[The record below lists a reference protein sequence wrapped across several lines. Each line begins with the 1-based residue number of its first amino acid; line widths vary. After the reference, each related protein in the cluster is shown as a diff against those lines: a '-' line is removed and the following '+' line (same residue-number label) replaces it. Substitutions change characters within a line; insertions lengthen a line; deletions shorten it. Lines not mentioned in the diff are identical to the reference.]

1 MTAERI
7 FLLIGFFASFL
18 NSWDRSNFAT
28 LYHNGPHQCSTSRDC
43 VAILS
48 ESFDKLLCVCQA
60 HYIRGLFFSYDSFT
74 SRPKRDLL
82 LCVARHRAVT
92 LTRNAPLSKA
102 QSPGISVSRIEP
114 FREFPLPVL
123 PVVESFPGAMSPLGS
138 KEPNEPFL
146 SPHKV
151 FVASRPQKSAR

>member
-1 MTAERI
+1 
-7 FLLIGFFASFL
+7 
-18 NSWDRSNFAT
+18 
-28 LYHNGPHQCSTSRDC
+28 
-43 VAILS
+43 
-48 ESFDKLLCVCQA
+48 
-60 HYIRGLFFSYDSFT
+60 FT

-151 FVASRPQKSAR
+151 FVCIKTTEIRTLSLRATATMATLDATLRGWRWQTERKNSLSSLSFRIADHAA